1 MSRAYNLIAVPLF
14 EIFENSQRFGP
25 LVASLPHVLSR
36 LDLSPVSPAAAD
48 AVPAGTDP
56 SSTGTAST
64 AADSTAQP

>member
-14 EIFENSQRFGP
+14 EIYENSQRFGP

-36 LDLSPVSPAAAD
+36 LDLSPVSPAAASAD
-48 AVPAGTDP
+48 AAGTDP
-56 SSTGTAST
+56 ASAGAE